1 MVGNTNTVLVADD
14 DPAVVDQ
21 LQSWLDDYRVEA
33 TTDGDETIACL
44 ETADAVVVDH
54 DLLTVSGAVAA
65 ELERRATTQT
75 LAFLCEQTDAHKHPF
90 SIANTLV
97 KPVEKDTVVETVD
110 RLLRRARYDEL
121 IAECTTL
128 ATKRGALEAGGNTAS
143 DTASDARSETL
154 QRDLD
159 ELFTELDDLVGSF
172 DSDDFRAAFAT
183 CEFGTTI
190 QPRRAS
196 ECS

>member
-1 MVGNTNTVLVADD
+1 MAGNTNTVLVADD

-21 LQSWLDDYRVEA
+21 LRLWLDDYRVEA
-33 TTDGDETIACL
+33 TTDGDEAIARL
-44 ETADAVVVDH
+44 ATADAVVVDH
-54 DLLTVSGAVAA
+54 DLLPVSGAVAA
-65 ELERRATTQT
+65 ELEHRATTQT
-75 LAFLCEQTDAHKHPF
+75 MAILCESTDAHNCPF
-90 SIANTLV
+90 SIGNTLV

-128 ATKRGALEAGGNTAS
+128 ATKRGALEAGG
-143 DTASDARSETL
+143 DTASGARSETV

-159 ELFTELDDLVGSF
+159 ELFTELDDLVGTF

-183 CEFGTTI
+183 CEVGTAI
-190 QPRRAS
+190 QPRCAS
-196 ECS
+196 EFS

>member
-1 MVGNTNTVLVADD
+1 MVGNANTVLVADD

-21 LQSWLDDYRVEA
+21 LRSWLDDYRVEA

-54 DLLTVSGAVAA
+54 DLLPVSGAVAA
-65 ELERRATTQT
+65 ELEHRATTQT
-75 LAFLCEQTDAHKHPF
+75 LAFLCEQTDAHHHPF
-90 SIANTLV
+90 SIGNTLV

-128 ATKRGALEAGGNTAS
+128 ATKRGALEAGG
-143 DTASDARSETL
+143 DTACDTRSETL

-159 ELFTELDDLVGSF
+159 ELFTELDDLVGTF

-183 CEFGTTI
+183 CEVGTAI
-190 QPRRAS
+190 QPRCAS
-196 ECS
+196 EFS